1 MPSSE
6 PISRLPLGLRNS
18 PARFYISC
26 CHVSF
31 RLFSEAGLAGHC
43 AEQARLL
50 APGSNLLQQLLR
62 TARPSVTC
70 LLLPLTCA
78 GRAAANHGRSPLF
91 PEGNKG
97 FQFVRTGNCLAA
109 RVALLLRYIAAV
121 HGRPRHIFIFR
132 RWLMEQPA
140 GSALPLHPAVAKLFA
155 EHQD

>member
-1 MPSSE
+1 MALQVRPWTSCWMRGARWT
-6 PISRLPLGLRNS
+6 SRLPLGLRNS

-62 TARPSVTC
+62 TARPSVLC

-121 HGRPRHIFIFR
+121 HGRPRQGACLMQFR
-132 RWLMEQPA
+132 ISLFFA
-140 GSALPLHPAVAKLFA
+140 GG
-155 EHQD
+155 